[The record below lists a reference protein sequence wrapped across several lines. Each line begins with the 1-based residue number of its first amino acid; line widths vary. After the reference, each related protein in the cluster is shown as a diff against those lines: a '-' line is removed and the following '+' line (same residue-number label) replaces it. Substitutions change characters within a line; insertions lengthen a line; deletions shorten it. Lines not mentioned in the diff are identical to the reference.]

1 MIIILFGSKKLKLT
15 QETYKSRLA
24 LNRSRL
30 WTCMLNMVIF
40 FILFLHKV
48 NRLYII
54 YIELAFRDY
63 FFIMRQKKIFKKNPD
78 LWYRLCLSYPFYA
91 LQLISKKVQ
100 PNIRWILCA
109 SSHVGCFER
118 STKYELII
126 DLLQHHN
133 HVIFKIKPQ
142 NSNFLKR

>member
-1 MIIILFGSKKLKLT
+1 MDMYAEHGYI
-15 QETYKSRLA
+15 
-24 LNRSRL
+24 
-30 WTCMLNMVIF
+30 
-40 FILFLHKV
+40 FILFVYKV

-54 YIELAFRDY
+54 YIKLAFRDY
-63 FFIMRQKKIFKKNPD
+63 FLKKPD

-142 NSNFLKR
+142 NSNFLKRREEN

>member
-1 MIIILFGSKKLKLT
+1 MDMYAEHGYI
-15 QETYKSRLA
+15 
-24 LNRSRL
+24 
-30 WTCMLNMVIF
+30 
-40 FILFLHKV
+40 FILFLYKV

-54 YIELAFRDY
+54 YIKLAFRDY
-63 FFIMRQKKIFKKNPD
+63 FFIMRQKKILKQTRPMVPS
-78 LWYRLCLSYPFYA
+78 LPFIPLLRA
-91 LQLISKKVQ
+91 AINISKKVQ

-142 NSNFLKR
+142 NSNFLQRREEN

>member
-1 MIIILFGSKKLKLT
+1 MDMYAEHGYI
-15 QETYKSRLA
+15 
-24 LNRSRL
+24 
-30 WTCMLNMVIF
+30 
-40 FILFLHKV
+40 FILFLYKV

-54 YIELAFRDY
+54 YIKLAFRDY
-63 FFIMRQKKIFKKNPD
+63 FFIMRQKKIKKKTD

-100 PNIRWILCA
+100 PNIRCA

-142 NSNFLKR
+142 NSNFLQRREEN

>member
-1 MIIILFGSKKLKLT
+1 MDMYAEHGYI
-15 QETYKSRLA
+15 
-24 LNRSRL
+24 
-30 WTCMLNMVIF
+30 
-40 FILFLHKV
+40 FILFVYKV

-54 YIELAFRDY
+54 YIKLAFRDY
-63 FFIMRQKKIFKKNPD
+63 FFIMRQKKFFKKTRPMVPS
-78 LWYRLCLSYPFYA
+78 L
-91 LQLISKKVQ
+91 KKVQ

-142 NSNFLKR
+142 NSNFLKRREEN

>member
-1 MIIILFGSKKLKLT
+1 
-15 QETYKSRLA
+15 
-24 LNRSRL
+24 
-30 WTCMLNMVIF
+30 MVPSLP
-40 FILFLHKV
+40 FIPLLRAAI
-48 NRLYII
+48 N
-54 YIELAFRDY
+54 
-63 FFIMRQKKIFKKNPD
+63 
-78 LWYRLCLSYPFYA
+78 
-91 LQLISKKVQ
+91 ISKKVQ

-142 NSNFLKR
+142 NSNFLQRREEN

>member
-1 MIIILFGSKKLKLT
+1 MDMYAEHGYI
-15 QETYKSRLA
+15 
-24 LNRSRL
+24 
-30 WTCMLNMVIF
+30 
-40 FILFLHKV
+40 FILFLYKV

-54 YIELAFRDY
+54 YIKLAFRDY
-63 FFIMRQKKIFKKNPD
+63 FFVMRQKKILKKKPD

-142 NSNFLKR
+142 NSNFLQRREEN